1 MRISDWSSDVCSSDL
16 CSSPSCILP
25 RACCPEL
32 DLLFVRRTADDTLHV
47 NAGNVDAVG
56 VEAARGDDFLHFH
69 HRDLACRGGGRIEIA
84 RRLAEDEIARLVR
97 FPGLH
102 NREIGHDAAFRSEEH
117 TSE

>member
-1 MRISDWSSDVCSSDL
+1 MPAPRGHPVRPG
-16 CSSPSCILP
+16 SSPSCILP

-47 NAGNVDAVG
+47 NAGNVAAVG

-84 RRLAEDEIARLVR
+84 RRIADEEIARQIGR
-97 FPGLH
+97 APGW
-102 NREIGHDAAFRSEEH
+102 EIVC
-117 TSE
+117 T